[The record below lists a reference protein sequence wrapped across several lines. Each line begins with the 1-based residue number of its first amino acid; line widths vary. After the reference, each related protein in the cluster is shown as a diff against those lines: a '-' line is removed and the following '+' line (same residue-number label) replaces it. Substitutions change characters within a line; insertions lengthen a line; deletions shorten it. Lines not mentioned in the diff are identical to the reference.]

1 MVLLFSLVPGGGIE
15 NRDFSHIPVAILG
28 AFNIFL
34 TSLGIVSLLLL
45 YFIWQRQAWAY
56 LLAAFCGLGYF
67 VVYLL
72 DLAKIFPVSPTAMS
86 STLLSI
92 EVIGCALALPLMVL
106 ATRAV
111 INKDKQAVQEAAHKA
126 TRGVMQETTQEG
138 RALPRWL
145 LYMGL
150 ALFVVGIVI
159 VIFATRA
166 AMR

>member
-45 YFIWQRQAWAY
+45 HFIWQRQAWAY

-111 INKDKQAVQEAAHKA
+111 INKDKQEAAHEA
-126 TRGVMQETTQEG
+126 TRGVMQEMAQEG

-145 LYMGL
+145 LYTGL